1 MSEIYQ
7 FEEFA
12 LDPKK
17 RTLTWDASTVHL
29 TPKTFDILLFLV
41 RNPNRVVSKQELM
54 KAVWPDTHVEEGNLT
69 FNVSV
74 LRKTL
79 AEYAPDNQLIV
90 TLARQGYQFTADV
103 TAADGRTPPPSTSSN
118 APQPLV
124 TGAKETRWR
133 RWPIV
138 GALSV
143 ITLLAAYLGW
153 QRSRTAAPGG
163 SETRL
168 AVLPCRNL
176 TGDATQEY
184 LADGITEE
192 LISRLAQ
199 LDPQKLSVIALTSV
213 MGYKQPRPRLQ
224 EIGRDLGV
232 QRVLE
237 SSIRSSAGRLRIT
250 VQLIDVT
257 NQSHLWSSDY
267 DYRTGEMLEL
277 EDAVARA
284 VARQIQLGLA
294 PNQQRGLERSRTVAP
309 QAIDAYLRGHYLFE
323 HPTKDNLDQA
333 VGYFEQS
340 ITRDSAYALAWVGL
354 SHARRRQAE
363 YAFIPYED
371 GYRQAR
377 EAADRALV
385 LDPDLG
391 AAYANLAWI
400 QINHDWDWDGAHTSA
415 ERALSLNPGDAETV
429 SIVAF
434 LSAIL
439 GRYDEALTAAQ
450 RAVALDPLAPG
461 VHEGLG
467 QIYLALNRSRDAI
480 PSYRTALQLS
490 RDSSV
495 YQAELG
501 LAYLSAGR
509 ASDALREIEKEPS
522 PPWRLRGEALAN
534 YQLGRR
540 READS
545 ILAELTAQQQAHAA
559 YQIAEIHAFRGETD
573 QAFQWLERAYAQRDG
588 GVPSTR
594 MDPLLNNLRSDPRYN
609 AFLAKVRLPQ

>member
-1 MSEIYQ
+1 MSDVYQ

-17 RTLTWDASTVHL
+17 RTLSWDGSPVHL
-29 TPKTFDILLFLV
+29 TAKTFDILLFLV

-90 TLARQGYQFTADV
+90 TLARQGYQFTAEV
-103 TAADGRTPPPSTSSN
+103 TATEGRTTPPSTS
-118 APQPLV
+118 AV
-124 TGAKETRWR
+124 GETRWR
-133 RWPIV
+133 GWPI
-138 GALSV
+138 GAALAV
-143 ITLLAAYLGW
+143 VVLLASYLGW
-153 QRSRTAAPGG
+153 QRSRAASPGG
-163 SETRL
+163 SDTRL

-176 TGDATQEY
+176 TGDPNQEY

-213 MGYKQPRPRLQ
+213 MGYKEPRPRLG
-224 EIGRDLGV
+224 EIGHDLGV

-250 VQLIDVT
+250 VQLINVS

-267 DYRTGEMLEL
+267 DYRTGEILEL
-277 EDAVARA
+277 EDDVARA

-294 PNQQRGLERSRTVAP
+294 PNQSGSRTVAP
-309 QAIDAYLRGHYLFE
+309 PAIDAYLRGHYLFE
-323 HPTKDNLDQA
+323 HPTKDNLNQA
-333 VGYFEQS
+333 IGYFEQS
-340 ITRDSAYALAWVGL
+340 ITLDSAYPLAWVGL
-354 SHARRRQAE
+354 SRARRRQAE
-363 YAFIPYED
+363 YAFIPHED

-377 EAADRALV
+377 AAADKALA

-391 AAYANLAWI
+391 AAYVNLAWI
-400 QINHDWDWDGAHTSA
+400 QINHDWDWDGAHASV
-415 ERALSLNPGDAETV
+415 ERALNLNPGDAETI
-429 SIVAF
+429 SITAF

-439 GRYDEALTAAQ
+439 GRSDEALTAAQ
-450 RAVALDPLAPG
+450 RAVALDPLDPT

-467 QIYLALNRSRDAI
+467 QLYLALHRSQDAI
-480 PSYRTALQLS
+480 ASFRTALQLS
-490 RDSSV
+490 SDSSTFES
-495 YQAELG
+495 ALG
-501 LAYLSAGR
+501 LAYSSAGR
-509 ASDALREIEKEPS
+509 SSDALREIEKEPS
-522 PPWRLRGEALAN
+522 PPWRLRGEALAD

-545 ILAELTAQQQAHAA
+545 ILAELTAQDQAHFAF
-559 YQIAEIHAFRGETD
+559 QIAEIDAFRGETD

-588 GVPSTR
+588 GIPGTK
-594 MDPLLNNLRSDPRYN
+594 MDPWLNNLRSDPRYN
-609 AFLAKVRLPQ
+609 VFLAKVRLPR

>member
-1 MSEIYQ
+1 MSEVYQ

-17 RTLTWDASTVHL
+17 RTLTWGESPVHL

-103 TAADGRTPPPSTSSN
+103 TAADGRTP
-118 APQPLV
+118 APLV
-124 TGAKETRWR
+124 TGAEETRRR

-143 ITLLAAYLGW
+143 IALLVSYLGW

-213 MGYKQPRPRLQ
+213 MGYKQPRPRLE

-277 EDAVARA
+277 EDDVARA

-294 PNQQRGLERSRTVAP
+294 PNQQRGSERSRTVAP
-309 QAIDAYLRGHYLFE
+309 PAIDAYLRGHYLFD

-340 ITRDSAYALAWVGL
+340 ITLDSAYALAWVGL
-354 SHARRRQAE
+354 SRAWRRQAE
-363 YAFIPYED
+363 YAFVPYED
-371 GYRQAR
+371 GYRHAR

-385 LDPDLG
+385 LDPGLG

-400 QINHDWDWDGAHTSA
+400 QINHDWDWDGAHASVQ
-415 ERALSLNPGDAETV
+415 RALSLNSGDAATV
-429 SIVAF
+429 SIAAF
-434 LSAIL
+434 LSDIL
-439 GRYDEALTAAQ
+439 GRYDEALTEAQ
-450 RAVALDPLAPG
+450 RAVALDPLDPT

-467 QIYLALNRSRDAI
+467 QTYLALNRSQDAI
-480 PSYRTALQLS
+480 ASLRTGLQLS
-490 RDSSV
+490 SDSSAF
-495 YQAELG
+495 QSELG
-501 LAYLSAGR
+501 LAYLSAGL

-522 PPWRLRGEALAN
+522 LPWRLRGEALAN

-545 ILAELTAQQQAHAA
+545 SLAELTAQDQAHAA
-559 YQIAEIHAFRGETD
+559 YQIAEVHAFRGETD

-588 GVPSTR
+588 GIPGTK
-594 MDPLLNNLRSDPRYN
+594 MDPLLNNLRSDPRYS